1 VSVLGAGVPGDPVA
15 DELAALRRVAA
26 LVARGGSPEE
36 VFAAVAAEAGLL
48 LGAGL
53 TTVARYDPG
62 GVVTILGAWSS
73 AGAADPRSVHIPLIG
88 PPGRG

>member
-1 VSVLGAGVPGDPVA
+1 MLGAGGPGDRIA
-15 DELAALRRVAA
+15 EELAALRRVAA
-26 LVARGGSPEE
+26 LVARGVPPEE

-48 LGAGL
+48 LGADL

-73 AGAADPRSVHIPLIG
+73 AGTLDPRGVGTRLSLIHI
-88 PPGRG
+88 